1 MQKAAIYARFSSENQ
16 RDESIDAQICAIEEY
31 ARRND
36 IVIVKTYI
44 DRAKSATTA
53 ERPSFQEMIKA
64 SETGMFD
71 IVIVHKLDRF
81 ARSKYDSA
89 IYKQKLKVN
98 SVRLVSVTENLDG
111 TPESIILESVLE
123 AMAEYYS
130 KNLAREIMK
139 GNMENAK
146 KTVHCGGI
154 PPLGF
159 DIVDKKLVI
168 NEHEAEAVKIIFEM
182 YADGEGYT
190 SIINTLNANGYK
202 TKLGRPFGKNS
213 LFEILRNEKYRG
225 VYTYNKSARKTAKG
239 TYNRHAY
246 KDDSEVI
253 RIENGCP
260 RIVSDELF
268 NRARKRQNENQREA
282 STNRSRQK
290 YLLSGL
296 VFCGI
301 CGSPMHANRR
311 RKESQL
317 TFRCNRKAQT
327 KQCGAKEI
335 NMAYLE
341 KFVLDELQ
349 KNIFSFSNVNAIM
362 RMIDNYTEQ
371 MSSKTSADTDELNTR
386 LEEIKTAQ
394 QNILTAIE
402 QGIYK
407 GHFSER
413 LMELKQQE
421 ESIKAEMLTANQP
434 RAFSVTKKEIMLL
447 INNFHKMRLNMDFD
461 GLRKIVLNFVEHI
474 DVADDTI
481 DVALKISF
489 GDVQMDSKHLSK
501 QREKVSIADIP
512 LTKTPIPHIPSQA
525 TVDMV

>member
-16 RDESIDAQICAIEEY
+16 RDESIDAQISAIEDY
-31 ARRND
+31 ARHNN

-71 IVIVHKLDRF
+71 TIIVHKLDRF

-98 SVRLVSVTENLDG
+98 NVRLISVTENLDG

-146 KTVHCGGI
+146 KSVHCGGI

-159 DIVDKKLVI
+159 DIIDKKLVV
-168 NEHEAEAVKIIFEM
+168 NEHEAEAVKIIFQM

-202 TKLGRPFGKNS
+202 TKVGHSFGKNS
-213 LFEILRNEKYRG
+213 LFEILRNEKYIG

-260 RIVSDELF
+260 RIVSDDLF
-268 NRARKRQNENQREA
+268 NRARKRQGENQREA
-282 STNRSRQK
+282 STNRNRQK

-296 VFCGI
+296 VFCGK

-311 RKESQL
+311 RKDSQL

-327 KQCGAKEI
+327 IKCDLKEI
-335 NMAYLE
+335 NMSYLE
-341 KFVLDELQ
+341 EYVLNELQ
-349 KNIFSFSNVNAIM
+349 KNIFSFHKVNAIM
-362 RMIDNYTEQ
+362 QVIRQHTEN
-371 MSSKTSADTDELNTR
+371 MEDVSLKTVNEIETELTQVQKN
-386 LEEIKTAQ
+386 Q
-394 QNILTAIE
+394 HNIITAIE
-402 QGIYK
+402 QGAYK
-407 GHFSER
+407 EYFSER
-413 LMELKQQE
+413 LYELKEQE
-421 ESIKAEMLTANQP
+421 ENLKAKLLVANQP
-434 RAFSVTKKEIMLL
+434 RSFTVTSKEIMLL
-447 INNFHKMRLNMDFD
+447 INNFQKARSERNFNE
-461 GLRKIVLNFVEHI
+461 LRKTILNFVEKI
-474 DVADDTI
+474 IITDENIEVK
-481 DVALKISF
+481 LKISF
-489 GDVQMDSKHLSK
+489 GDVDIQSKNLCTK
-501 QREKVSIADIP
+501 REKITEANEPI
-512 LTKTPIPHIPSQA
+512 TKMS
-525 TVDMV
+525 